1 MNTRRLIADC
11 RRTVIAGALALAFP
25 LSGAAA
31 DNVPPETLN
40 VKAFPDHY
48 VAAGKPFADLAALE
62 AWARPIVIR
71 SVWLDFCYPA
81 TTRELVT
88 TVERLHLTYSAGMQ
102 VRTLSLGEAG
112 CVPAAGHSSSPPAHV
127 ASMRVD
133 AEYLAT
139 DEFSRGKL
147 P

>member
-11 RRTVIAGALALAFP
+11 RRTVIASALALAFP
-25 LSGAAA
+25 LTGVAA

-40 VKAFPDHY
+40 VKAFPDRY

-81 TTRELVT
+81 TTRELVS
-88 TVERLHLTYSAGMQ
+88 TVERFHSVYSSGMQ
-102 VRTLSLGEAG
+102 VRTLSPGEAG
-112 CVPAAGHSSSPPAHV
+112 CVQAAGSPNPLPAHV
-127 ASMRVD
+127 AITRTEAD
-133 AEYLAT
+133 YLAT
-139 DEFSRGKL
+139 DESGRGKL